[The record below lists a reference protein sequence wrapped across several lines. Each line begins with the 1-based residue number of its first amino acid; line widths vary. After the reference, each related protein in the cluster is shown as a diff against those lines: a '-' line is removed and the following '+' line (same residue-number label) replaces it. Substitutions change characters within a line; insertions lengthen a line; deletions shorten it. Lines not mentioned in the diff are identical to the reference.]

1 MFIKNNLAFKNFEKS
16 VLEKETTL
24 REQYTF
30 KSDVQRVYTLKQNKI
45 AMSPNDDKRL
55 QTYDRITTYQ
65 YGTPSLKVC
74 KSELLA
80 NKRKLPILSDK

>member
-1 MFIKNNLAFKNFEKS
+1 
-16 VLEKETTL
+16 
-24 REQYTF
+24 
-30 KSDVQRVYTLKQNKI
+30 
-45 AMSPNDDKRL
+45 MSPNDDKRL